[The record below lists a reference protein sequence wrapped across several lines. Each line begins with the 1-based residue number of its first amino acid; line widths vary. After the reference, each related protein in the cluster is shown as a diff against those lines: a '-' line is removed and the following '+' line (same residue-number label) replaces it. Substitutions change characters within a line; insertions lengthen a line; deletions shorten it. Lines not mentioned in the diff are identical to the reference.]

1 MKRRCRHYFDC
12 MQTFQNK
19 TALITGSSRGIGKA
33 IAVKLAAAGAQVI
46 IVAKSVTEDPRLK
59 GTIYS
64 VAQEIVQQGG
74 KALAVPCDIRFEDQ
88 VKNVV
93 EKTIE
98 TFGGIDILIN
108 NASAISLTDIE
119 HTESKR
125 FELMHDI
132 NVKGTYLTTKYC
144 IPHLKKSDN
153 PHILTISPP
162 LNMDKKWFKE
172 HTAYTV
178 SKYSMSMLAIGLAA
192 ELESYKIASN
202 TLWPKTTIATAAV
215 RNLLGGEQ
223 LIQMSRKPEIMADA
237 AFEILQM
244 NPASITGKHFIDE
257 DVLRNSGVQ
266 NFDHYAVNP
275 SAPLF
280 GDLFL

>member
-1 MKRRCRHYFDC
+1 
-12 MQTFQNK
+12 MQIFQNK
-19 TALITGSSRGIGKA
+19 TAIITGSSRGIGKA
-33 IAVKLAAAGAQVI
+33 IAVKLAAAGARVVI
-46 IVAKSVTEDPRLK
+46 TSKSVTEDPRLK
-59 GTIYS
+59 GTIFS
-64 VAQEIVQQGG
+64 VAEEIVQGGG

-98 TFGGIDILIN
+98 TFGGIDIVVN

-125 FELMHDI
+125 YSLMHDI
-132 NVKGTYLTTKYC
+132 NVKGTYLVSKYC
-144 IPHLKKSDN
+144 IPHLRQSAFAN
-153 PHILTISPP
+153 ILTIAPP
-162 LNMDKKWFKE
+162 VNMDPKWFGE
-172 HTAYTV
+172 HTVYTV
-178 SKYSMSMLAIGLAA
+178 SKYAMSMMATGLAA
-192 ELESYKIASN
+192 ELKKYKISSN

-244 NPASITGKHFIDE
+244 NPIDITGQHFIDE
-257 DVLRNSGVQ
+257 DVLRNAGVH
-266 NFDHYAVNP
+266 NFEHYAVDP